1 MKRSCLI
8 GIVCLL
14 AQALLADEAG
24 TKEKITQAAKQLAS
38 LPNYSWTMTSR
49 EADGSPG
56 RLGPIEGKADASGL
70 TFLTFTISSIPVE
83 VYLKGEKGAAKGLE
97 GWQTLDEIA
106 QTSGTAAAVVRFLR
120 NYKAPAAEAAA
131 LPAKTKEIK
140 EAAGVFS
147 GELTEEATKDLLLRG
162 ARRREG
168 QEPPKVAD
176 PKGAVKFWVQ
186 DGTLSK
192 FEVNLQGKLSTSER
206 EMEINRTATI
216 EIKDIGKTKL
226 EVPPEAKQK
235 MN

>member
-1 MKRSCLI
+1 MKRTCLI

-24 TKEKITQAAKQLAS
+24 SKEKVAQAAKQLGN
-38 LPNYSWTMTSR
+38 LPNYSWTMSSR

-56 RLGPIEGKADASGL
+56 RLGPIEGKADKSGL
-70 TFLTFTISSIPVE
+70 TYLNFSISSVPVE
-83 VYLKGEKGAAKGLE
+83 VYLQGEKGTAKGLE

-120 NYKAPAAEAAA
+120 SYKAPAAEAAA
-131 LPAKTKEIK
+131 LPAKTKAIK
-140 EAAGVFS
+140 ETGGVFA
-147 GELTEEATKDLLLRG
+147 GELTEDAAKDLLLRG

-168 QEPPKVAD
+168 QEPPKVTD

-186 DGTLSK
+186 DGILSK

-206 EMEINRTATI
+206 EFDINRTATV
-216 EIKDIGKTKL
+216 EIKDAGKTKL